1 MRNKMTEKTVLR
13 NGIVSVLALLS
24 MLIFCVMPVLAVTT
38 STSDNP
44 LNTVWG
50 TWGNAGLAFS
60 GTGANSY
67 LFFGSNFPAWT
78 DMNNVNFSTITI
90 SQGTD
95 ISPLVDDFDL
105 DNQNEIII
113 ASSGILYA
121 YDNAGQLTDSYGL
134 NGSVCGQPCYT
145 NVDGDSRQEIA
156 VMMKTGLFYNM
167 YFLNL
172 VDGAFSL
179 KRKSHAVGT
188 ILGVT
193 PSCYLSCGSDYANP
207 DEVYTPLT
215 DSDML
220 IYDYGSDSSSV
231 VDSGLTQTL
240 TKLNGV
246 PYINGGISSSKFT
259 SSGYHNV
266 CYIAKTAAEST
277 YKIVLF
283 DTQAESFTIGT
294 YSSSATANG
303 NHTCTIA
310 NIGAAGAQEVITTE
324 SQPTQSV
331 RRLTVWDSSLT
342 SKLELAGSGTA
353 SSPKGL
359 YAVGDIN
366 HDGANEMCY
375 LIDDRMIDCYNSAY
389 ALTMRINL
397 TSGSNISGYFA
408 IADFDNSNNMSEI
421 ITNAGIFKVT
431 NGSNTTII
439 HDFGLFGSLG
449 AFAPVRIQSR
459 TQSIQDLLFYS
470 TTQMILYSSAGTP
483 TVCGNGV
490 CELGENV
497 FNCAADCLVVTN
509 ETALNETI
517 GFLPTNADCFTD
529 TDCYSGKCVAYM
541 CEGLP
546 QGASCNASEQCSS
559 GTCNNQGFCTKVDII
574 QGTNNFLALTGWG
587 SPLGKMLFSFVI
599 IIALMILG
607 GFYLGFLGAGLGAFI
622 GICASTLVFGWLAI
636 WFLFTFVLVIVAS
649 VFLGF
654 IFGIG
659 TTGDN

>member
-24 MLIFCVMPVLAVTT
+24 MLILCVMPVIAVT
-38 STSDNP
+38 SVNDNP
-44 LNTVWG
+44 LNSVWG
-50 TWGNAGLAFS
+50 TWGNAGIQFS
-60 GTGANSY
+60 ATQANSY

-78 DMNNVNFSTITI
+78 DMANVNFTTTVI

-95 ISPLVDDFDL
+95 ISPLVADFDL

-121 YDNAGQLTDSYGL
+121 YDNTGQLTDSYGL
-134 NGSVCGQPCYT
+134 NGSVCGQPCYSS
-145 NVDGDSRQEIA
+145 VDETGSEEIV

-172 VDGAFSL
+172 VEGAFVL
-179 KRKSHAVGT
+179 KRKSNAVGSV
-188 ILGVT
+188 LGVT
-193 PSCYLSCGSDYANP
+193 PSCYLSCGSDYSYPN
-207 DEVYTPLT
+207 EIYTPLT
-215 DSDML
+215 NSDIL
-220 IYDYGSDSSSV
+220 VYDYETEDQNDY
-231 VDSGLTQTL
+231 DSGLTQTL
-240 TKLNGV
+240 TTLNGI
-246 PYINGGISSSKFT
+246 PYINGGISASVFT
-259 SSGYHNV
+259 NGGYTNL
-266 CYIAKTAAEST
+266 CYIAKTSAENT
-277 YKIVLF
+277 YKVVLF
-283 DTQAESFTIGT
+283 DTNSRAFNIGSWT
-294 YSSSATANG
+294 GSATSAG

-324 SQPTQSV
+324 SQPAQSV
-331 RRLTVWDSSLT
+331 RRFTVWDSSLT
-342 SKLELAGSGTA
+342 SKLELAGSGTV

-359 YAVGDIN
+359 YAVADIN
-366 HDGANEMCY
+366 HDGANEVCY

-439 HDFGLFGSLG
+439 HDFGLFGSTG

-470 TTQMILYSSAGTP
+470 TTQMILYSAAGQP
-483 TVCGNGV
+483 TVCPNSV

-497 FNCAADCLVVTN
+497 FNCAADCLVITN

-607 GFYLGFLGAGLGAFI
+607 GYYLGFLGAGLGAFI
-622 GICASTLVFGWLAI
+622 GICSSTLVFGWLAI
-636 WFLFTFVLVIVAS
+636 WFLFSFVLVIIAL

-659 TTGDN
+659 TTGDQ